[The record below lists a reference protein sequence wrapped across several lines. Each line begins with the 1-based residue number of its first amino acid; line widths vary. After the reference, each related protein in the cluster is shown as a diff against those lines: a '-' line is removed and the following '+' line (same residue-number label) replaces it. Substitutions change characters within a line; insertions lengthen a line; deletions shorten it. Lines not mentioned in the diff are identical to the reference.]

1 MRGFQYKKTVQALV
15 FFTDERGEQNKM
27 KALKLIWL
35 ADRLHLRKYARTIT
49 GDIYFALPK
58 GPVASTTR
66 DILERYG
73 LGSTEEE
80 YVDQYLDVQTD
91 KYTYRALE
99 KLDENVFSISDLDV
113 MTKIKESYFHLNPFD
128 LSDASHEFPE
138 WKQYK
143 SAFDKGLITR
153 ERIDTL
159 DLFLDFEDSSHL
171 FVGDDE
177 LTSATKE
184 LFIQNNKVLS
194 FM

>member
-15 FFTDERGEQNKM
+15 FFTENSGEQNKM

-35 ADRLHLRKYARTIT
+35 ADRLHLRKFGRTIT

-73 LGSTEEE
+73 LGRTEED
-80 YVDQYLDVQTD
+80 YVDKYLDVQTD
-91 KYTYRALE
+91 KYVYRNTEPLDLNVLSVSDIDVLE
-99 KLDENVFSISDLDV
+99 K
-113 MTKIKESYFHLNPFD
+113 IKASYFHYNPYE

-153 ERIDTL
+153 ERIETL
-159 DLFLDFEDSSHL
+159 DLFLDFDDQSHL
-171 FVGDDE
+171 FTGDEE
-177 LTSATKE
+177 LTLVSKE
-184 LFIQNNKVLS
+184 LFLQNNKVLS
-194 FM
+194 YI